1 MTKIIKLFISLFSS
15 SLLFGSLSFAN
26 EDHDSHLTFYLY
38 HSMDSVPSSKYF
50 SRGIISVN
58 SLKQGVFQQ
67 DGVLS
72 LGEIQQLKKLAKEG
86 GLYRLKAMSKSGEN
100 TQTVSTF
107 MKASSLYESGLSD
120 SITLT
125 IDQAG
130 NLIGISATAKTSNCK
145 DISMPTDSRLSTFN
159 TTVSIISPMNGPMPD
174 TQTYI
179 QRLEQE
185 KAEKARGEQGD
196 NRSFLAKYWMYIVP
210 LLIFLLIS
218 GARISKNNYAIFG
231 RK

>member
-1 MTKIIKLFISLFSS
+1 MT
-15 SLLFGSLSFAN
+15 
-26 EDHDSHLTFYLY
+26 
-38 HSMDSVPSSKYF
+38 VC
-50 SRGIISVN
+50 
-58 SLKQGVFQQ
+58 
-67 DGVLS
+67 
-72 LGEIQQLKKLAKEG
+72 
-86 GLYRLKAMSKSGEN
+86 
-100 TQTVSTF
+100 
-107 MKASSLYESGLSD
+107 SLYESNLSD

-130 NLIGISATAKTSNCK
+130 NLLGVAITGKTSQCK
-145 DISMPTDSRLSTFN
+145 DISLPDSRLSTFN
-159 TTVSIISPMNGPMPD
+159 TTVTIISPMNGPAPD

-218 GARISKNNYAIFG
+218 GASGPEGQVNAR
-231 RK
+231 